1 MRVRAALFEA
11 PGAPLVVR
19 TVDLEG
25 PGPGDALVRI
35 DAVGICGS
43 DLHVVKGEWVRPR
56 PMVLGHEGAGVVEAV
71 GAEVAGLAAGD
82 RVILSWAPSCGACGP
97 CLAGRTTACL
107 PLRAGIGAGT
117 LPDGTTRLSADGET
131 IYRMT
136 AVGALAER
144 VVMPASGVLKLTHSL
159 PAAEAALLGCAAL
172 TGIGAAREVCEGDV
186 VVVIGAG
193 GVGQFC
199 VQGARLQGASAIVVV
214 DPLPARRALARA
226 VGATDDCDPSDLPE
240 LLAAFVPDGADCALE
255 AVGSPATAALA
266 LASVRPGG
274 RATLVGMPPAGAR
287 LDLDPAEF
295 TNREK
300 VLTGTVYGSGD
311 PAQALPSLLA
321 DVAAG
326 RVLLTPLVGPSFPLE
341 RVEEAIQAALAGE
354 PGRVIVTP

>member
-1 MRVRAALFEA
+1 M
-11 PGAPLVVR
+11 
-19 TVDLEG
+19 
-25 PGPGDALVRI
+25 RI

-71 GAEVAGLAAGD
+71 GADVDGLAVGD
-82 RVILSWAPSCGACGP
+82 RVILSWAPACGECGP

-144 VVMPASGVLKLTHSL
+144 VVMPASGVLKLTHEL

-172 TGIGAAREVCEGDV
+172 TGIGAAREVAAGDV

-199 VQGARLQGASAIVVV
+199 VQGARLRGASAIVVV

-226 VGATDDCDPSDLPE
+226 VGATHDCD
-240 LLAAFVPDGADCALE
+240 AG
-255 AVGSPATAALA
+255 
-266 LASVRPGG
+266 RPGRAARRARAG
-274 RATLVGMPPAGAR
+274 RRRLRARGRRLARDRRRSRWRASGPAGAR
-287 LDLDPAEF
+287 RSSACRPRARAS
-295 TNREK
+295 TSTRRSSR
-300 VLTGTVYGSGD
+300 T
-311 PAQALPSLLA
+311 A
-321 DVAAG
+321 
-326 RVLLTPLVGPSFPLE
+326 R
-341 RVEEAIQAALAGE
+341 RC
-354 PGRVIVTP
+354 

>member
-1 MRVRAALFEA
+1 M
-11 PGAPLVVR
+11 
-19 TVDLEG
+19 
-25 PGPGDALVRI
+25 
-35 DAVGICGS
+35 
-43 DLHVVKGEWVRPR
+43 
-56 PMVLGHEGAGVVEAV
+56 
-71 GAEVAGLAAGD
+71 
-82 RVILSWAPSCGACGP
+82 ILSWAPACGECGP

-144 VVMPASGVLKLTHSL
+144 VVMPASGVLKLTHEL

-172 TGIGAAREVCEGDV
+172 TGIGAAREVAAGDV

-199 VQGARLQGASAIVVV
+199 VQGARLRGASAIVVV

-226 VGATDDCDPSDLPE
+226 VGATHDCAPGE
-240 LLAAFVPDGADCALE
+240 LDGAARRARARRRRLRARGRRLARDGRRRARERAARRPRDARRHAARRARASTSTRPSSRTARRC
-255 AVGSPATAALA
+255 SPAPSTA
-266 LASVRPGG
+266 
-274 RATLVGMPPAGAR
+274 RAIPPTR
-287 LDLDPAEF
+287 CPA
-295 TNREK
+295 
-300 VLTGTVYGSGD
+300 
-311 PAQALPSLLA
+311 LLA

-341 RVEEAIQAALAGE
+341 RADEAIQAALAGE

>member
-19 TVDLEG
+19 TVDLDRRG
-25 PGPGDALVRI
+25 PADALVRI

-71 GAEVAGLAAGD
+71 GSDVDDLAVGD
-82 RVILSWAPSCGACGP
+82 RVILSWAPGLRRVRPVPRRSHHGVPAAARGHRRRHAP
-97 CLAGRTTACL
+97 RRHHAALAGRRDDL
-107 PLRAGIGAGT
+107 PHDRRRRPRRARRDAG
-117 LPDGTTRLSADGET
+117 
-131 IYRMT
+131 
-136 AVGALAER
+136 ER
-144 VVMPASGVLKLTHSL
+144 RAQAHARAA
-159 PAAEAALLGCAAL
+159 AAEAALLGCAAL
-172 TGIGAAREVCEGDV
+172 TGIGAAREVSPEDV

-199 VQGARLQGASAIVVV
+199 VQGARLRGASAIVVV

-226 VGATDDCDPSDLPE
+226 VGATHDCAPGELAE
-240 LLAAFVPDGADCALE
+240 LLAAIAPDGADCALE
-255 AVGSPATAALA
+255 AVGSPATAAAA

-300 VLTGTVYGSGD
+300 LLTGTVYGSGD
-311 PAQALPSLLA
+311 PAEALRPCSRTSRR
-321 DVAAG
+321 AACC
-326 RVLLTPLVGPSFPLE
+326 
-341 RVEEAIQAALAGE
+341 
-354 PGRVIVTP
+354 